1 MLDQSY
7 QSLKNVSS
15 FSDRYDHTIMNLK
28 KTFKPLTTQIAK
40 DLIKIGHYMLLRDM
54 ICLEL
59 RMLGKVGA
67 PRLFLVL
74 ENLNTS
80 LLNDL
85 IRSQNEAAHQKD
97 EVDNENLLLTLVN
110 PYFKHLGML
119 EPLKKVFI
127 TSEPIENLPLIIFT
141 TICSYVLV
149 FVSRLGTSTTITS

>member
-1 MLDQSY
+1 
-7 QSLKNVSS
+7 
-15 FSDRYDHTIMNLK
+15 
-28 KTFKPLTTQIAK
+28 
-40 DLIKIGHYMLLRDM
+40 
-54 ICLEL
+54 
-59 RMLGKVGA
+59 MLGKVGA